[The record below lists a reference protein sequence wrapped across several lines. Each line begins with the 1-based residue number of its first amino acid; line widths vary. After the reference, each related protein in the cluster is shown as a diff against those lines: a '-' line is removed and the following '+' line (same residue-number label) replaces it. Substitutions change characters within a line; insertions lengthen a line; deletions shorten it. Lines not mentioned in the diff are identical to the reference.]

1 MADYESKVK
10 ISVDDSQLDDAKKKI
25 DNLNGKN
32 IKANVQV
39 SGGQNLNNVSKN
51 FNNANKS
58 ASAFGNTVKGFAKFG
73 AYLNIFQ
80 MIEKGARQAV
90 EAIKEIDSVIV
101 DLQNAT
107 GSSYSNIKSL
117 ISDYNSLAK
126 ELGATTTEIGKGADN
141 WLRQGKS
148 IAETNTLLKDSM
160 VLSKV
165 AKLDSEE
172 STKYLTAI
180 SKGYKKTVDEVSSIN
195 DSLTSI
201 DMAAAVDAGGLAEA
215 ASRVSA
221 TAELAGVE
229 LNRLLGYEAAIGEA
243 SQEDMSVIGNSLK
256 TIFTRMS
263 DIKSGKLELI
273 DEDGTVE
280 ALSDVETILTNIGV
294 PLRNSANEFRD
305 FDDVL
310 DDTAKKWENLS
321 SVQRAAVSKAFAG
334 TRQSNRFQL
343 LMENY
348 DKALNYE
355 KIANSSV
362 GTAQKKFEENYLNS
376 LEAKQKS
383 LQASFES
390 LSFNLVSRDTIG
402 DIYDA
407 TSALVEFADK
417 SGLAKTSL
425 AGLATGVTLKGFTAL
440 TSSIVQ
446 ASSKMN
452 NFKQALDLIRGG
464 NLGTN
469 EVDKLGTLIT
479 GLSQSQQKA
488 VLSSKALTD
497 QQRIQALMVTGMSQ
511 AEAQAA
517 VSTMGLSTAQGTA
530 TATTTTLSGALKGL
544 FATIASN
551 PLLMFS
557 TVVMGTVAAYQA
569 LQAADKKFGLSYSSS
584 LNLVK
589 DSATSY
595 DEAKQAVDSLNSELE
610 TTQSRISELQGL
622 KDAGTISIA
631 EEAELAKLREQN
643 ELLESQIQIKQKL
656 MDSKAKETAEQAQKT
671 LAKGEQSVAQQVA
684 QNVPGGKKT
693 YQGMVDNVNVID
705 AVNENVSAIQR
716 YEKKIKSLQKSQAGY
731 DPKSKEWQQASKDIE
746 KYNDAIDKLNSD
758 LNSKSS
764 DLDTLL
770 SAFSLNG
777 EGITALAG
785 YEEEFNAVKEALNSI
800 NNIDLS
806 PAEKKLKSI
815 EDFFSGSKNNFIKDN
830 LLEAVKAGGKASDAL
845 ELLGVNLK
853 DAGIDADTLN
863 RYFQEMAN
871 SASEAAE
878 ETSKIN
884 NNLTMSDI
892 KSAFE
897 SENAGDDYVSLNDYM
912 QKAKELFD
920 QGLTGTD
927 DFKSVAEMLSYNIDS
942 TTESFKQNYDKLQRY
957 FTEDGDGNLT
967 GQGVQNFLTD
977 LQSLGKGYATWN
989 EEAGKWDINMSNTAQ
1004 AAKELGV
1011 SVGVFEAILG
1021 RIKDYDNI
1029 GEFDFKSA
1037 LKDFAEAKSSLE
1049 GLQAIYDEMEEGDRK
1064 TALGEKLKEWSPLI
1078 EQAENDLASLPDEVV
1093 TKLKFEFDLESLR
1106 QQMEEFDKQ
1115 WENGNRSQEVG
1126 ANRIA
1131 SRESYR
1137 ETRESQTGYNENTDA
1152 SYAESYA
1159 KIESLRA
1166 QFDTA
1171 KTDEARQA
1179 IQDSISAVMDLQNS
1193 FQDAFAE
1200 GNAVDWNS
1208 FLQSDEAKNIID
1220 GLDTDIKNML
1230 DIPTHKQLEIGVGF
1244 TKDRVEQELAE
1255 LTAGST
1261 IEFTAELDGVE
1272 RQVTAI
1278 KNEDGTITYTAD
1290 VNGESVEVLLNQDGS
1305 VYYASAGQEP
1315 PKEGLA
1321 GVFYNWLGQDKANDG
1336 TAGVNYQKTGQEAP
1350 SDKTAGVWY
1359 KIKGVI
1365 GSIFGG
1371 GSSLGGT
1378 AHVEGT
1384 AHASG
1389 TLEDD
1394 SWIKPQWRTKKD
1406 EVSLVGEE
1414 TPEMVATREGKWYTV
1429 GDKGAEFTHIPKDSV
1444 VFNGQQTKEL
1454 LTKGRIR
1461 GRGRSLLGGT
1471 SYLGSSSGGFS
1482 FSGGASKYN
1491 GKSSQNSSSTKSSSV
1506 EQTTKASEEALD
1518 AISDYF
1524 DWIKVRFDRLSR
1536 ETEIAEDA
1544 IEKAIGLQA
1553 KQSATANALAKVREE
1568 MDATIQGYNAY
1579 LAHADR
1585 VASELG
1591 LSSDLKYKVQN
1602 GTIDLTQYDDDTKKA
1617 IESYQS
1623 AYEDALDA
1631 LDKVRK
1637 LQDKERELA
1646 QQRLENIEDFYK
1658 LVNDVS
1664 DKIKDA
1670 NDASLE
1676 FDAAKGFS
1684 AVSDSVRKAY
1694 EESLKEAQ
1702 TIYDNNLKQLEEYQS
1717 EFQSLMNQGYIQ
1729 KGSDAYY
1736 EAVAK
1741 IYEFNEAISEAGTA
1755 IVEFEDKI
1763 REIEYTKIQYIID
1776 GFERAV
1782 DKIDAQISLMQARDE
1797 KVPESIYQKQI
1808 DSNNQRIQANKDM
1821 RDAKLAEQAFYDVNS
1836 ERYQELADEINK
1848 LDIET
1853 LGLME
1858 DNEKLK
1864 DSIYEL
1870 RFESL
1875 DEGIEKSR
1883 ALRDEINDV
1892 RSLMDEDSFFDKDGK
1907 ITESG
1912 LANIALLEQGIAAA
1926 KKEIADYR
1934 VGLEKLQESF
1944 DNGVI
1949 SEAEYNEKSEEYR
1962 KGIRESVKDV
1972 QDYTE
1977 SLTDLYITQ
1986 MSKENESLK
1995 KSIQLR
2001 VRAIEAK
2008 ESYYDYNKK
2017 ITSQSKDVDA
2027 LRSEI
2032 SALEGVNNSQ
2042 AKVRLK
2048 QLKQQLADAEDALNE
2063 TKRSHSVE
2071 MQKDGYS
2078 EMMSNLDENLENLEY
2093 EISHNADKQ
2102 QEVIQSMLNSVVN
2115 MYETA
2120 YGKINQ
2126 IISNTGLA
2134 VSEGF
2139 EQNQSQ
2145 LSTQFGAESQVSEAT
2160 KSQSNVQA
2168 NNSASNTVTN
2178 PINSNDS
2185 TNKQI
2190 ESEITADPNT
2200 DNRLCAELT
2209 VNISSVTLEEGKSVS
2224 VSTSIRPSDAK
2235 NKTLSWDSSN
2245 TSIAT
2250 VSGGTIKAVKP
2261 GTCQV
2266 IVSTT
2271 DGSGLSQTIAVTV
2284 TKKPEPPKPV
2294 TPPSQQTNG
2303 GDGVPNVGDLVT
2315 FANGSY
2321 YYDSE
2326 GVNPSGNMYQGQK
2339 VYITKINNASWATK
2353 PYHIST
2359 GNTLGNGDLGWVDL
2373 NQLRGYY
2380 TGTKRVNES
2389 GLAFMDDTQDG
2400 KLNPGSEVVI
2410 TNHGI
2415 LKQFEAG
2422 DHVFSSEQVQRLWEL
2437 TKDFGFSKYV
2447 NINTDNI
2454 ASKLPNIVNR
2464 NDMSQKMVINQ
2475 YFDRLVNIEP
2485 RAVVTKE
2492 AIPGLQKEIDK
2503 MIPHISDKLGIFIRG
2518 DMRK

>member
-1 MADYESKVK
+1 MSDYESKVK
-10 ISVDDSQLDDAKKKI
+10 VTVDDSELDSAKKKI
-25 DNLNGKN
+25 DSLNGKK
-32 IKANVQV
+32 IKTDAQV
-39 SGGQNLNNVSKN
+39 SGGKNVDSLSKSFDN
-51 FNNANKS
+51 VNKS
-58 ASAFGNTVKGFAKFG
+58 ASSFGNTVKGFAKFG

-80 MIEKGARQAV
+80 MIERGAKQTV
-90 EAIKEIDSVIV
+90 EAIREVDSVIV

-117 ISDYNSLAK
+117 ISEYNSLAK

-221 TAELAGVE
+221 TAELAGIE

-243 SQEDMSVIGNSLK
+243 SQEDMAVIGNSLK

-280 ALSDVETILTNIGV
+280 TLSDVETILTNIGV

-390 LSFNLVSRDTIG
+390 LSFNLISRDAIG

-417 SGLAKTSL
+417 SGLAKVAL
-425 AGLATGVTLKGFTAL
+425 AGLATGATLKGLTAL

-452 NFKQALDLIRGG
+452 NFKQALDLIKVG

-488 VLSSKALTD
+488 VLSSKSLTD

-557 TVVMGTVAAYQA
+557 TVVMGTVTAYQA

-770 SAFSLNG
+770 SVFSVNG
-777 EGITALAG
+777 EGLTALAG

-853 DAGIDADTLN
+853 DASIDADTLN

-1078 EQAENDLASLPDEVV
+1078 EQAEDDLASLPDEVV

-1137 ETRESQTGYNENTDA
+1137 ETRESQTGYNENTDT

-1159 KIESLRA
+1159 KIDSLRA

-1179 IQDSISAVMDLQNS
+1179 IQDSISAVMDLQNA

-1208 FLQSDEAKNIID
+1208 FLQSDEAKNIIG

-1359 KIKGVI
+1359 KIMGVI
-1365 GSIFGG
+1365 GSIKNFITGG
-1371 GSSLGGT
+1371 DSLSGT
-1378 AHVEGT
+1378 AHVGGT

-1389 TLEDD
+1389 TIEDD

-1414 TPEMVATREGKWYTV
+1414 APEIVATRQGTWYTV
-1429 GDKGAEFTHIPKDSV
+1429 GDKGAEFAHIPKDSV
-1444 VFNGQQTKEL
+1444 VFNGQQSKEL
-1454 LTKGRIR
+1454 LTKGHIN

-1491 GKSSQNSSSTKSSSV
+1491 GKSYSSTTSKKSNTNTTSKATQANTDATKENTEAQKETIDWIETLVDTQKSENERLSNAIENFEMHFNQNS
-1506 EQTTKASEEALD
+1506 AID
-1518 AISDYF
+1518 AY
-1524 DWIKVRFDRLSR
+1524 IKDS
-1536 ETEIAEDA
+1536 
-1544 IEKAIGLQA
+1544 QA
-1553 KQSATANALAKVREE
+1553 YMNTLRNAQNAYMSKANAL
-1568 MDATIQGYNAY
+1568 
-1579 LAHADR
+1579 
-1585 VASELG
+1585 EL
-1591 LSSDLKYKVQN
+1591 D
-1602 GTIDLTQYDDDTKKA
+1602 GTYVHKIW
-1617 IESYQS
+1617 SG
-1623 AYEDALDA
+1623 
-1631 LDKVRK
+1631 
-1637 LQDKERELA
+1637 EL
-1646 QQRLENIEDFYK
+1646 NIEDITDED
-1658 LVNDVS
+1658 LA
-1664 DKIKDA
+1664 DKIKKYQDWY
-1670 NDASLE
+1670 NQ
-1676 FDAAKGFS
+1676 AKDLG
-1684 AVSDSVRKAY
+1684 D
-1694 EESLKEAQ
+1694 
-1702 TIYDNNLKQLEEYQS
+1702 QLTEI
-1717 EFQSLMNQGYIQ
+1717 N
-1729 KGSDAYY
+1729 
-1736 EAVAK
+1736 
-1741 IYEFNEAISEAGTA
+1741 T
-1755 IVEFEDKI
+1755 KI
-1763 REIEYTKIQYIID
+1763 RESK
-1776 GFERAV
+1776 
-1782 DKIDAQISLMQARDE
+1782 
-1797 KVPESIYQKQI
+1797 
-1808 DSNNQRIQANKDM
+1808 
-1821 RDAKLAEQAFYDVNS
+1821 
-1836 ERYQELADEINK
+1836 INK
-1848 LDIET
+1848 LDNIKDDYDNLVDYAKSIADYNEAINDLYEARNLVGLEDPMMQVVNQQNVIRQALLNEEKELNDQLNALVADGTIAEYSDTWLKWKKEINGVSQEILECDKTLEELKET
-1853 LGLME
+1853 IRE
-1858 DNEKLK
+1858 IRFNDFEK
-1864 DSIYEL
+1864 
-1870 RFESL
+1870 SL
-1875 DEGIEKSR
+1875 DALEFTADMASSIRELMSEEGIY
-1883 ALRDEINDV
+1883 DNDA
-1892 RSLMDEDSFFDKDGK
+1892 K

-1912 LANIALLEQGIAAA
+1912 IAQLGIMGTELVSAKQKVANYNTAIEALAKDLENGNITQDKYNEQLQEYQKNQMDAIKSAKSAKDAILDLVKNGIEKETEAMDKLISKRKEDLSKQKEYYDFQKTMTDKSKEINKVRAQLASLEGDNSLEALSKRRKLESQLLE
-1926 KKEIADYR
+1926 
-1934 VGLEKLQESF
+1934 LQ
-1944 DNGVI
+1944 D
-1949 SEAEYNEKSEEYR
+1949 EYNENLRDREYDVVSDAYD
-1962 KGIRESVKDV
+1962 KTLEDFKDN
-1972 QDYTE
+1972 QDETLKELETNLDAQNKAIADALEIAKENYSGVYNQLQILADEYGFT
-1977 SLTDLYITQ
+1977 LTDTIVKPWEDAISAIDQYQQSVGKLQGNISIDT
-1986 MSKENESLK
+1986 SKIQGESPSGEQTIPTNNES
-1995 KSIQLR
+1995 S
-2001 VRAIEAK
+2001 
-2008 ESYYDYNKK
+2008 
-2017 ITSQSKDVDA
+2017 
-2027 LRSEI
+2027 
-2032 SALEGVNNSQ
+2032 NS
-2042 AKVRLK
+2042 
-2048 QLKQQLADAEDALNE
+2048 
-2063 TKRSHSVE
+2063 
-2071 MQKDGYS
+2071 
-2078 EMMSNLDENLENLEY
+2078 
-2093 EISHNADKQ
+2093 
-2102 QEVIQSMLNSVVN
+2102 
-2115 MYETA
+2115 
-2120 YGKINQ
+2120 
-2126 IISNTGLA
+2126 
-2134 VSEGF
+2134 
-2139 EQNQSQ
+2139 
-2145 LSTQFGAESQVSEAT
+2145 
-2160 KSQSNVQA
+2160 
-2168 NNSASNTVTN
+2168 
-2178 PINSNDS
+2178 
-2185 TNKQI
+2185 
-2190 ESEITADPNT
+2190 
-2200 DNRLCAELT
+2200 
-2209 VNISSVTLEEGKSVS
+2209 
-2224 VSTSIRPSDAK
+2224 
-2235 NKTLSWDSSN
+2235 
-2245 TSIAT
+2245 
-2250 VSGGTIKAVKP
+2250 
-2261 GTCQV
+2261 
-2266 IVSTT
+2266 
-2271 DGSGLSQTIAVTV
+2271 
-2284 TKKPEPPKPV
+2284 
-2294 TPPSQQTNG
+2294 
-2303 GDGVPNVGDLVT
+2303 
-2315 FANGSY
+2315 
-2321 YYDSE
+2321 
-2326 GVNPSGNMYQGQK
+2326 
-2339 VYITKINNASWATK
+2339 
-2353 PYHIST
+2353 
-2359 GNTLGNGDLGWVDL
+2359 LG
-2373 NQLRGYY
+2373 
-2380 TGTKRVNES
+2380 
-2389 GLAFMDDTQDG
+2389 
-2400 KLNPGSEVVI
+2400 
-2410 TNHGI
+2410 
-2415 LKQFEAG
+2415 
-2422 DHVFSSEQVQRLWEL
+2422 
-2437 TKDFGFSKYV
+2437 
-2447 NINTDNI
+2447 
-2454 ASKLPNIVNR
+2454 
-2464 NDMSQKMVINQ
+2464 
-2475 YFDRLVNIEP
+2475 
-2485 RAVVTKE
+2485 
-2492 AIPGLQKEIDK
+2492 
-2503 MIPHISDKLGIFIRG
+2503 
-2518 DMRK
+2518 